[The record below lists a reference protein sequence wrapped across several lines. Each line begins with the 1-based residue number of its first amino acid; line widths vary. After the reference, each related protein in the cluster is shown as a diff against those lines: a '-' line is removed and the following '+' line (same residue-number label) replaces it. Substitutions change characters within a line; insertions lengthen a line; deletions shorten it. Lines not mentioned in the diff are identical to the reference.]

1 MGTNS
6 ALMADKV
13 IENAFQVL
21 SIELISIVQAI
32 DIMNCQDKIGSESK
46 TIFNDI
52 SKLAKGIDA
61 DEPGFEKII
70 RVNDYLMN
78 NLTQY
83 N

>member
-1 MGTNS
+1 M
-6 ALMADKV
+6 
-13 IENAFQVL
+13 
-21 SIELISIVQAI
+21 QAM
-32 DIMNCQDKIGSESK
+32 DIMDCQDKIGSQSL

-83 N
+83 